1 MLSSENSALS
11 TQNFYMRVLHVFGQM
26 NRGGAEIRTLELMPR
41 MRELGVRF
49 DFCTLMDAPGEL
61 DSRIRELGGEVIP
74 CPMGNNRF
82 AFAHRFAAL
91 LRSRKYDVVH
101 SHVHLTS
108 GWILRVADHCGV
120 PGRVLHFRSTSDGG
134 GQSLVRRLYRGLM
147 RRLADRHANAVLAV
161 SEAAME
167 YGWDAGWRDDPRM
180 RVIYNGVDLE
190 QFRPVPGGRAGVLA
204 ELGLGEESRL
214 VLQVGRFVEAKGHR
228 ELLPALPGLIERC
241 PEAHLLFAGYGE
253 RRLEIE
259 RGVSELGLTG
269 HVHFLGVRD
278 DVPRLLQA
286 CDVSILP
293 SLWEGL
299 PGVVL
304 ESIAAQTPVVAS
316 ALPGVLEIARYSS
329 LVVVVPRESPG
340 ALVAKVAEVLADGTV
355 GEAAV
360 CFPVEFEL
368 GHSASSLLSVYE
380 GVAASGCWAKDG
392 LSPGG
397 ET

>member
-1 MLSSENSALS
+1 
-11 TQNFYMRVLHVFGQM
+11 MRVLHVFGQM

-41 MRELGVRF
+41 MRDLGVRF
-49 DFCTLMDAPGEL
+49 DFCTLRDAPGEL
-61 DSRIRELGGEVIP
+61 DGRIRELGGEVIP
-74 CPMGNNRF
+74 CPLGKNRF
-82 AFAHRFAAL
+82 AFARRFAAL
-91 LRSRKYDVVH
+91 LRSQGYDVVH
-101 SHVHLTS
+101 SHVHLAS
-108 GWILRVADHCGV
+108 GWILRIADLCGV
-120 PGRVLHFRSTSDGG
+120 PGRVMHFRSTTDVG
-134 GQSLVRRLYRGLM
+134 GQSVVRRIYRGLM

-167 YGWDAGWRDDPRM
+167 HGWGAEWRGDPRM
-180 RVIYNGVDLE
+180 RVVYNGIDVE
-190 QFRPVPGGRAGVLA
+190 RFRPVPGARAELLA
-204 ELGLGEESRL
+204 ELGLDKESRL

-259 RGVSELGLTG
+259 RGVAELGLTG
-269 HVHFLGVRD
+269 RVHFLGVRN

-316 ALPGVLEIARYSS
+316 ALPGVLEIARHSG
-329 LVVVVPRESPG
+329 LVVVVPRESPE
-340 ALVAKVAEVLADGTV
+340 ALAAKVAEVLAGRTV
-355 GEAAV
+355 GEEAV
-360 CFPVEFEL
+360 CFPAEFEL
-368 GHSASSLLSVYE
+368 GHCASSLLSVYE
-380 GVAASGCWAKDG
+380 DVVASG
-392 LSPGG
+392 
-397 ET
+397 